1 MDVNTL
7 YVKKLT
13 MNRAEIIFDKIE
25 KAMAWDEFLKNQH
38 VDNVKAV
45 YHKDGNTYFGFK
57 MFRCRYQMPAII
69 LQSNKAESEE
79 VGDD

>member
-13 MNRAEIIFDKIE
+13 MNKAEIIFDNIE
-25 KAMAWDEFLKNQH
+25 KALAWDEFLKSQRVENTKT
-38 VDNVKAV
+38 VC
-45 YHKDGNTYFGFK
+45 HKDGNTYFGFK

-69 LQSNKAESEE
+69 LQSNKGE
-79 VGDD
+79 